1 MINWSAD
8 LPDIKPKYQAIIQL
22 IKHLIQTDQ
31 LIPGQ
36 RLPAERS
43 LARWFRVDRSTV
55 TRALA
60 ELSTQD
66 LLVKKRGSGTFVA
79 ELPHLKPLTVNI
91 NWQTMLES
99 ATDNN
104 TLAMEELDQVR
115 ELDRNKI
122 IDGAANE
129 LPSDLI
135 PNLGTFKLNWQA
147 YLKDQKHASSTGYL
161 DLIKTLSRQQEIQ
174 QKIDLIKQTV
184 MIAGGAEQ
192 SLLLVLS
199 SLLKA
204 GDAIAFTTPSYFN
217 STAVFRTLGINTYG
231 VPLIHSHFDLEK
243 LEEVILKHRIK
254 LLILNPTFQN
264 PTGET
269 LTRNQRQQVLALCQ
283 KYQVAI
289 IEDDVFGWLVND
301 QNSVPT
307 LKSLAPENV
316 IYISSLSKL
325 LGSSTRIGWIIA
337 PQAIGQ
343 RLLQV
348 QKQLDMVPS
357 MLAQEMVNSALTSS
371 EFSLG
376 LIKLTRELQSRREAV
391 AKLFH
396 KYRPGWNFSVPD
408 GGFYLWITQDD
419 SDIFNKLLRKR
430 ILVKPG
436 TIYGATKNEF
446 RFNVARMDAKRLKEL
461 EFRLMN

>member
-8 LPDIKPKYQAIIQL
+8 LPNIKPKYQAIIQL

-36 RLPAERS
+36 RLPAERN
-43 LARWFRVDRSTV
+43 LAKLLDVDRSTV
-55 TRALA
+55 TRAIA
-60 ELSTQD
+60 ELTSQD

-79 ELPHLKPLTVNI
+79 ELPHLKPLSVNI
-91 NWQTMLES
+91 NWQALLSSTNANHDLT
-99 ATDNN
+99 A
-104 TLAMEELDQVR
+104 EELNQAR
-115 ELDRNKI
+115 ILDPQNI

-129 LPSDLI
+129 LPADLI
-135 PNLGTFKLNWQA
+135 PNLGTFKLDWQA

-161 DLIKTLSRQQEIQ
+161 DLINTLSRQQEIQ
-174 QKIDLIKQTV
+174 QKIDLNRQTV

-199 SLLKA
+199 SLLSA
-204 GDAIAFTTPSYFN
+204 GDSIAFTNPSYFN
-217 STAVFRTLGINTYG
+217 STAVFQTLGINTYG
-231 VPLIHSHFDLEK
+231 VPLIHSQFDLK
-243 LEEVILKHRIK
+243 RLEEVILKHRIK

-269 LTRNQRQQVLALCQ
+269 LTLNQRQQVLEICQ

-289 IEDDVFGWLVND
+289 VEDDVFGWLIND
-301 QNSVPT
+301 QSSTPT

-376 LIKLTRELQSRREAV
+376 LIQLTKKLQARREAV
-391 AKLFH
+391 AEIFH
-396 KYRPGWNFSVPD
+396 KYRPNWKFTVPD

-419 SDIFNKLLRKR
+419 PDIFNKLLDEK

-436 TIYGATKNEF
+436 TVYGATKKEF
-446 RFNVARMDAKRLKEL
+446 RFNVARMDEKRLMEL
-461 EFRLMN
+461 QFRLRN